1 MNNIIEEAKEK
12 AQETLKICS
21 TKNGLYASGGKNGYT
36 SVWARDSMISL
47 ICNFVYKRI

>member
-1 MNNIIEEAKEK
+1 MTNIIEEAKEK
-12 AQETLKICS
+12 AIEVLEVCS

-47 ICNFVYKRI
+47 IFATT

>member
-1 MNNIIEEAKEK
+1 MNNLIEDAKENAIK
-12 AQETLKICS
+12 VLEICS